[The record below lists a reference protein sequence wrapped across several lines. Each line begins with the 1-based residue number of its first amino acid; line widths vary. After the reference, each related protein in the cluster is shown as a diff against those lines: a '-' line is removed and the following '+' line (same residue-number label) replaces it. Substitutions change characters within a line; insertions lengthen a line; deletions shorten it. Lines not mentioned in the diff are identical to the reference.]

1 MYYTLVVSLVSVPCC
16 LPRAGDDPGNFLLCV
31 GDYEF
36 INEIKLPKKYVMYT
50 VSQNTI
56 SVQLQQTNSQS
67 SLVTVKSLDLSNV
80 INYKLIK
87 YDKL

>member
-16 LPRAGDDPGNFLLCV
+16 LPRAGDDPGNFLLSV

-50 VSQNTI
+50 VSQNTQFQY
-56 SVQLQQTNSQS
+56 SYSKQTAKQAYLQ
-67 SLVTVKSLDLSNV
+67 
-80 INYKLIK
+80 
-87 YDKL
+87 

>member
-1 MYYTLVVSLVSVPCC
+1 
-16 LPRAGDDPGNFLLCV
+16 
-31 GDYEF
+31 
-36 INEIKLPKKYVMYT
+36 MYT

-56 SVQLQQTNSQS
+56 SVQLQQTNSQT
-67 SLVTVKSLDLSNV
+67 SLLTVKSLDLSNV

>member
-16 LPRAGDDPGNFLLCV
+16 LPRAGDDPGNFLLSV

-50 VSQNTI
+50 VSQTHNFST
-56 SVQLQQTNSQS
+56 
-67 SLVTVKSLDLSNV
+67 VTANKQPN
-80 INYKLIK
+80 KLTYSEVPRPFK
-87 YDKL
+87 CY

>member
-16 LPRAGDDPGNFLLCV
+16 LPRAGDDPGNFLLSV

-50 VSQNTI
+50 VSQNTQFQY
-56 SVQLQQTNSQS
+56 SYGKQTAKQAYLQWSP
-67 SLVTVKSLDLSNV
+67 
-80 INYKLIK
+80 
-87 YDKL
+87 

>member
-16 LPRAGDDPGNFLLCV
+16 LPRAGDDPGNFLLSV

-50 VSQNTI
+50 VSQNTQFQY
-56 SVQLQQTNSQS
+56 SYSKQTAKQAYLQWSP
-67 SLVTVKSLDLSNV
+67 
-80 INYKLIK
+80 
-87 YDKL
+87 

>member
-16 LPRAGDDPGNFLLCV
+16 LPRAGDDPGNFLLSV

-50 VSQNTI
+50 VSQNTQFQY
-56 SVQLQQTNSQS
+56 SHSKQTAKQAYLQCSP
-67 SLVTVKSLDLSNV
+67 
-80 INYKLIK
+80 
-87 YDKL
+87 

>member
-16 LPRAGDDPGNFLLCV
+16 LPGAGDDPGNFLLSV

-50 VSQNTI
+50 VSQNTQFQY
-56 SVQLQQTNSQS
+56 SYSKQTAKQAYLQWSP
-67 SLVTVKSLDLSNV
+67 
-80 INYKLIK
+80 
-87 YDKL
+87 

>member
-1 MYYTLVVSLVSVPCC
+1 
-16 LPRAGDDPGNFLLCV
+16 
-31 GDYEF
+31 
-36 INEIKLPKKYVMYT
+36 MYT

-56 SVQLQQTNSQS
+56 SVQLQQTNGQT
-67 SLVTVKSLDLSNV
+67 SLLTVKSLDLSNV

>member
-1 MYYTLVVSLVSVPCC
+1 
-16 LPRAGDDPGNFLLCV
+16 
-31 GDYEF
+31 
-36 INEIKLPKKYVMYT
+36 MYT

-56 SVQLQQTNSQS
+56 SVQLQQTNSQTS
-67 SLVTVKSLDLSNV
+67 SLTVKSLDLSNV